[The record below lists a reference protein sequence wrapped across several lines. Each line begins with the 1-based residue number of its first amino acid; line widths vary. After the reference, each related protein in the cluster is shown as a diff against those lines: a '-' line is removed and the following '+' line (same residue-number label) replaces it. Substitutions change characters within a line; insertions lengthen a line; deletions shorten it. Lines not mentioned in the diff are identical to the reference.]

1 MLLGIAVLTLFQIW
15 RVWYGFSF
23 WRRTN
28 PALDALRGT
37 PSATHLE
44 REAARR
50 QAQQASRDSQI
61 PYKYHIKTIDI
72 HYHSLESAKLE
83 LVNFIHFFTAMFTF
97 LAHGCTGIVLH
108 IRHKSIENLEAR
120 RL

>member
-1 MLLGIAVLTLFQIW
+1 MLLGIAVLTLFQIC

-61 PYKYHIKTIDI
+61 PYKYHIKDNR
-72 HYHSLESAKLE
+72 HGLECAKLE